1 MKKGI
6 TLVALVITIII
17 LLILTTV
24 TISVLVGENSLFRKT
39 KESTYKTELNEI
51 VDRLNSASSAIVTDV
66 LIRSISDKTN
76 KTEVLSRLL
85 QYDAPDAHIISATD
99 AFNQP
104 SESQGIYTLTYRP
117 ELSEWTLIYTLNL
130 ETNKPAHVIVHT
142 P

>member
-85 QYDAPDAHIISATD
+85 QYDEPDAHIIGATNVFDQPD
-99 AFNQP
+99 A
-104 SESQGIYTLTYRP
+104 SQGIYTLTYRP
-117 ELSEWTLIYTLNL
+117 ELSEWTLIYTINL
-130 ETNKPAHVIVHT
+130 ETNRPTHVIMHT